1 MHTSQHENYVI
12 CKESGEIRKPNLT
25 PGQRV
30 YLSLVIVGLPGKL
43 EPTRRYYTYF
53 QPKSQDVPGDKGF
66 RYRIAKKQRKQSV
79 DCWPSSR
86 SETEIPRYSINV
98 RCSNNCGSGLAG
110 SVRRKR
116 RGEEWNSG
124 EETGNEGRRGARR
137 CWEGRWKEEGGRERE
152 RERKPRSTRAI
163 NRRVT

>member
-79 DCWPSSR
+79 DC
-86 SETEIPRYSINV
+86 
-98 RCSNNCGSGLAG
+98 
-110 SVRRKR
+110 
-116 RGEEWNSG
+116 
-124 EETGNEGRRGARR
+124 
-137 CWEGRWKEEGGRERE
+137 
-152 RERKPRSTRAI
+152 
-163 NRRVT
+163 